1 MVKAMARLS
10 DGRVLLVLGIS
21 DGNIARLKNGE
32 PIYFDGAAVKLEPHE
47 VLGAAVTLFYGKDE
61 AELGRTLK
69 TLIGP
74 ETNVIAVPRGDER
87 PQ

>member
-21 DGNIARLKNGE
+21 DGNIARLKQGE

-47 VLGAAVTLFYGKDE
+47 ILGAAVTLFYGKDE

-69 TLIGP
+69 TLISP
-74 ETNVIAVPRGDER
+74 ETEVHIIPRGDER

>member
-10 DGRVLLVLGIS
+10 DGRVLLVLDIS

-69 TLIGP
+69 TLISP
-74 ETNVIAVPRGDER
+74 ETEVHVIPRGDER

>member
-21 DGNIARLKNGE
+21 DGNIARLKKGE
-32 PIYFDGAAVKLEPHE
+32 PIYFDAAAVKLNPHE
-47 VLGAAVTLFYGKDE
+47 LLSAAVTLFYGKDE

-74 ETNVIAVPRGDER
+74 ETEVITVPRGDER